1 MKKYKLI
8 TSILAVTFLLL
19 VLSETATSQ
28 IVEIKKW
35 TGTYP
40 DMEESYPLT
49 FIAFTGWLIPIPHV
63 FIRTWPT
70 HYYFEVGAVPVTDA
84 TEIAGKVKTG
94 LLRIVAKMLERSQ
107 MKGRHEE
114 TVLIKD
120 NTDFKKQ
127 IEEQIFN
134 AQTDQLEDLYQLA
147 ERFVQLYTKV
157 DRLGDLQNSTGVRE
171 LFEKESD
178 QLLMRFLMVNLFQS
192 EHGDKLHAF
201 SEINTTLN
209 KLLGEVDYT
218 FSKIYFFSNY
228 KEVST
233 GYSFLT
239 Q

>member
-1 MKKYKLI
+1 MKNRTLI
-8 TSILAVTFLLL
+8 NSLLAIVFLTILLPGNAK
-19 VLSETATSQ
+19 SQ
-28 IVEIKKW
+28 VVAIKTW

-40 DMEESYPLT
+40 EMNEKYPLT
-49 FIAFTGWLIPIPHV
+49 FIAFKGILPPIPHA
-63 FIRTWPT
+63 FIRVWPS
-70 HYYFEVGAVPVTDA
+70 HYYYDVISIPVTDA
-84 TEIAGKVKTG
+84 PEIAGQVKTG
-94 LLRIVAKMLERSQ
+94 LLRIAAKMLERSQ

-120 NTDFKKQ
+120 NTDFQKQ

-147 ERFVQLYTKV
+147 ERFIQLYTKV
-157 DRLGDLQNSTGVRE
+157 DRLGDLQNSTGVKV

-218 FSKIYFFSNY
+218 FRKIYFFSNY

>member
-1 MKKYKLI
+1 MKNRTLI
-8 TSILAVTFLLL
+8 NSLLAIVFLTILLPGNAK
-19 VLSETATSQ
+19 SQ
-28 IVEIKKW
+28 VVAIKTW

-40 DMEESYPLT
+40 EMNEKYPLT

-120 NTDFKKQ
+120 NTDFQKQ

-147 ERFVQLYTKV
+147 ERFIQLYTKV
-157 DRLGDLQNSTGVRE
+157 DRLGDLQNSTGVKV